1 MSTWC
6 EIVRY
11 RANMKAVFSLTYD
24 QNILPPGKQLDG
36 VMRKQI
42 NPKNSL
48 LRHSNFSRLNCPVS
62 GGHSKKTR
70 RSNSGISLLFV
81 FVPPYY
87 SIPDR
92 LQETGKIHES
102 GFSPVDLAD
111 LD

>member
-48 LRHSNFSRLNCPVS
+48 LRHSNFSRLTVQSVGVTPVCRAYVLDS
-62 GGHSKKTR
+62 PIEAARRLVGSDKPISQKDVVDYSFRRAALKK
-70 RSNSGISLLFV
+70 
-81 FVPPYY
+81 
-87 SIPDR
+87 
-92 LQETGKIHES
+92 
-102 GFSPVDLAD
+102 
-111 LD
+111 